1 MSARFVASGSA
12 KSVSESKA
20 TSKTVFAVGE
30 LTNSMLAGMREIRAK
45 ALSVED
51 INRRCLEAMKGRGKY
66 R

>member
-1 MSARFVASGSA
+1 
-12 KSVSESKA
+12 
-20 TSKTVFAVGE
+20 
-30 LTNSMLAGMREIRAK
+30 MLAGMREIRAK